1 MLDILLSFQTKVA
14 LFKYKLRKLHFQ
26 RFKNHCTIHGRS
38 FLVLVQRIRISNGE
52 NGYSIFR
59 QFLAVFFFWQN
70 GDILK
75 SVLFLGG
82 SFNRLLLYSTR
93 V

>member
-59 QFLAVFFFWQN
+59 QFLAVFFLAEWRH
-70 GDILK
+70 LK
-75 SVLFLGG
+75 V
-82 SFNRLLLYSTR
+82 SFVFRWLIYSSAT